1 MERLRAVTG
10 HQINFCLK
18 FSAVCVEVWK
28 KRGLPCRLDL
38 FVVYKAE
45 AHKQFGCGPEDR
57 TQPRG
62 EKAGVAAPI
71 RMGVFGQPNSRSVRF
86 ILRKSRRLSFMNR
99 PPLLRVGATY
109 NIR

>member
-10 HQINFCLK
+10 QINFCLK

-45 AHKQFGCGPEDR
+45 AQKQLAVGRRIALNLVGKSGSCG
-57 TQPRG
+57 T
-62 EKAGVAAPI
+62 
-71 RMGVFGQPNSRSVRF
+71 NSNGGF
-86 ILRKSRRLSFMNR
+86 W
-99 PPLLRVGATY
+99 AT
-109 NIR
+109 